1 MQKREELSLIKK
13 NLTEGLDKLRI
24 TNDEVG
30 KLKVEMTELEPKLK
44 EQQVKTELF
53 LTQLDIDKAEANSKE
68 KVVDEQA

>member
-1 MQKREELSLIKK
+1 MIKK